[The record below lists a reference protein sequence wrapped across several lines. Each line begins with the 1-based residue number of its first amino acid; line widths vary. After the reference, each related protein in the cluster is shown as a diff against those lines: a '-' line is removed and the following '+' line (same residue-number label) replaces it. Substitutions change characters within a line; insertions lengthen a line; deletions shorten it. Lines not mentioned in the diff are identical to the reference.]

1 MIDELSRRTLKPYSN
16 GTFEVRVFENLGRDV
31 APFIVGYSDILK
43 NYEYFIHLHTKRSP
57 HGGDPLEQWFDY
69 LLTNL
74 LGSEQIVKSI
84 FKLFCEHNVGI
95 VYPQHLFALRGIL
108 NWGSDFELAASLLRR
123 AGFVLDKLCLLEF
136 PSGSMFW
143 GRSAAL
149 RPLLDL
155 DLQFS
160 DFPVEAGQTDGTLAH
175 AIERT
180 FCLFAELAGFRWA
193 KILSDS
199 INYPVKKTVLKNR
212 SSDDISRNLAMT
224 YRPLV
229 LKQLSGTTATEKAFP
244 ETRSIIYF
252 PSTIQRPRLNLLVPT
267 VNPSQSFGGI
277 STALNLFRDLENRY
291 NSAADF
297 RIIVTEAPT
306 RPEAL
311 IQFQN
316 YKYSNLSVHDAGHP
330 REIIDALERNYEPL
344 PLRSSD
350 ILVATAWWTAHLAF
364 EAIDA
369 QKILFRKEN
378 KLVYLIQDF
387 EPNFYGW
394 STKWA
399 LAENTLKR
407 GNETIAIINSSE
419 LCNFLLKDYVFDRVY
434 YLPYKR
440 NEKINFIKNVDRQKI
455 ILFYGRPFATRN
467 LFELAVDG
475 ISLWQQR
482 NPTLA
487 RQWQIVS
494 VGEDYS
500 KDAASHVSN
509 FKISGKLSLEDY
521 S

>member
-1 MIDELSRRTLKPYSN
+1 
-16 GTFEVRVFENLGRDV
+16 
-31 APFIVGYSDILK
+31 
-43 NYEYFIHLHTKRSP
+43 
-57 HGGDPLEQWFDY
+57 
-69 LLTNL
+69 
-74 LGSEQIVKSI
+74 
-84 FKLFCEHNVGI
+84 
-95 VYPQHLFALRGIL
+95 
-108 NWGSDFELAASLLRR
+108 
-123 AGFVLDKLCLLEF
+123 
-136 PSGSMFW
+136 
-143 GRSAAL
+143 
-149 RPLLDL
+149 
-155 DLQFS
+155 
-160 DFPVEAGQTDGTLAH
+160 
-175 AIERT
+175 
-180 FCLFAELAGFRWA
+180 
-193 KILSDS
+193 
-199 INYPVKKTVLKNR
+199 
-212 SSDDISRNLAMT
+212 
-224 YRPLV
+224 
-229 LKQLSGTTATEKAFP
+229 
-244 ETRSIIYF
+244 
-252 PSTIQRPRLNLLVPT
+252 
-267 VNPSQSFGGI
+267 
-277 STALNLFRDLENRY
+277 
-291 NSAADF
+291 
-297 RIIVTEAPT
+297 
-306 RPEAL
+306 
-311 IQFQN
+311 
-316 YKYSNLSVHDAGHP
+316 LSVHDAGHP

-455 ILFYGRPFATRN
+455 ILFYGRPSVTRN

-487 RQWQIVS
+487 REWQIIS
-494 VGEDYS
+494 VGEIYS
-500 KDAASHVSN
+500 KDAVSHVSN

-521 S
+521 SWHLSAASVGLSLMLSPHPSYPPLEMAEAGIITITNSYFAKDLGRLSDNIIALDTVTVDSIAEAISNAIIRANARLDVSASLENNRRPLFDPAPCDLNIPDVRAKKGFLNGLLNRSKKPSKHAVSVYSAKELGRLLNLEL